1 MKTRW
6 LRGLL
11 LAPVVLALIIG
22 TAALAQLTT
31 MGIGGGFGSTG
42 GGGGSP
48 TWTPLTSVCQ
58 TAGFVGTVTFS
69 GVTLATGTV
78 VVAVSDDNYFNYSTA
93 TATINGKSA
102 TNSTGST
109 SRGVGL
115 FSVNNTGSSGNVVII
130 GSGFNAICIS
140 IGVLNNLTSSTPTV
154 TAPGSTFNFS
164 GTQPYSLGSTLTV
177 NSGAFGIVAMGV
189 NQGGGATYLPLSW
202 TGATRDAATEG
213 SSTAGN
219 GVAVGMAH
227 FTTSANPAGSC
238 ATSCNGFDV
247 GLAAAAFR

>member
-1 MKTRW
+1 
-6 LRGLL
+6 L

-78 VVAVSDDNYFNYSTA
+78 VVAVADDNHIDSSTA
-93 TATINGKSA
+93 TMTINSNSA

-109 SRGVGL
+109 GDGVGL
-115 FSVNNTGSSGNVVII
+115 FSASNTGSSGNVVLSKSGAAYNVVCI
-130 GSGFNAICIS
+130 GV
-140 IGVLNNLTSSTPTV
+140 GVLNNLSSSTPTSS
-154 TAPGSTFNFS
+154 TSATYGSQN
-164 GTQPYSLGSTLTV
+164 QPYPLGSTLTV
-177 NSGAFGIVAMGV
+177 NSGGFGIVAMGI
-189 NQGGGATYLPLSW
+189 NGGSRTYTPYSW
-202 TGATRDAATEG
+202 TGATGDTATEA
-213 SSTAGN
+213 SVATAN
-219 GVAVGMAH
+219 GVGIGMAH
-227 FTTSANPAGSC
+227 FTTSANPSASCVTACSFQGPAG
-238 ATSCNGFDV
+238 V
-247 GLAAAAFR
+247 AAAAFR